1 MIIQTKKNEKEN
13 IMNNIFFQIITLFTK
28 EYKSLWACKKQLVEL
43 IYCVRLSQEKNP
55 LLTFIIP
62 LKIENNLCIF
72 EEGIL
77 CVFPLVNS

>member
-1 MIIQTKKNEKEN
+1 MIIQTKKNEEEN

-43 IYCVRLSQEKNP
+43 IYCVRLSQEKSP

-62 LKIENNLCIF
+62 LKIEKIF
-72 EEGIL
+72 VFL
-77 CVFPLVNS
+77 KKAFCVFFPW

>member
-43 IYCVRLSQEKNP
+43 IYCVRLSQEKSP

-62 LKIENNLCIF
+62 LKIEKIF
-72 EEGIL
+72 IFL
-77 CVFPLVNS
+77 KKVFCVFFPW